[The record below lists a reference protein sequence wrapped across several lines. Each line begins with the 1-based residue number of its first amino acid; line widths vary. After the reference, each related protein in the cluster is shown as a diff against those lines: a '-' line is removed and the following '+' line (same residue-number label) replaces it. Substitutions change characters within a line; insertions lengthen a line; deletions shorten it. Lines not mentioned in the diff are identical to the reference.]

1 MGIWGY
7 LIIIAGALV
16 IGLIAQFI
24 GKAPTMYDW
33 LITAFF
39 AGVAAWVA
47 SELLGSFSTWGLEVD
62 GLFVL
67 PAAIAAVV
75 VGAIAD
81 GVERYA
87 IPPLLHT

>member
-7 LIIIAGALV
+7 LIIVAGALV

-33 LITAFF
+33 LVTAFF

-47 SELLGSFSTWGLEVD
+47 SELLGSVSAWGPEVD

-67 PAAIAAVV
+67 PALIGGVV
-75 VGAIAD
+75 IGALVD
-81 GVERYA
+81 GAERYV
-87 IPPLLHT
+87 ITPTTQ

>member
-7 LIIIAGALV
+7 LIIVAGALA

-47 SELLGSFSTWGLEVD
+47 SELLGSVSTWGPEVD

-67 PAAIAAVV
+67 PALIGGVV
-75 VGAIAD
+75 VGALVD
-81 GVERYA
+81 GGERLV
-87 IPPLLHT
+87 ITPTTQ